1 MKLKMMKIR
10 ILSEISKDG
19 EEEKNDDREGRN
31 ESKAEVD
38 DGENIICKCLNKSV
52 QQSCDPI
59 SKTLL
64 VITLKTIY
72 MLIMSIICS

>member
-38 DGENIICKCLNKSV
+38 DGEENEKEYEIKDDEKTDLICNK
-52 QQSCDPI
+52 
-59 SKTLL
+59 
-64 VITLKTIY
+64 
-72 MLIMSIICS
+72 